1 MNIEEFIEDISK
13 ETYEKWKT
21 LNPEV
26 AKILTYDQFKKDS
39 LMGKHIEY
47 VSILLTRGEQIIK
60 INSCLKSGVPL
71 GYLKRFSNNSPTGY
85 IYTNNDGTFWLLHP
99 LHMLENPYK
108 EIKSLDEIG
117 LCNYE
122 NKEEKLVKDSKI
134 KGK

>member
-1 MNIEEFIEDISK
+1 MNIEEFIEDNIK
-13 ETYEKWKT
+13 KTYKKWKT
-21 LNPEV
+21 LNPELT
-26 AKILTYDQFKKDS
+26 KILTYDQFKKDS

-85 IYTNNDGTFWLLHP
+85 IYTNNDDTFWLLHP

-108 EIKSLDEIG
+108 GIKSLDEIG
-117 LCNYE
+117 LCKN
-122 NKEEKLVKDSKI
+122 
-134 KGK
+134 